1 MKNTSSKVL
10 ASAIALAAT
19 FGFAPLAFAHV
30 VVTPNQVGIG
40 SFNTFTI
47 SVPTEKDVPTISV
60 KLLLPPGLQ
69 EVVPNVKPGWSVN
82 VKQTGTGD
90 DADVTEIDW
99 TRGSIP
105 VGERDQFAFSAQVPA
120 DPTALDWKAYQT
132 YADGSVVSWDQT
144 PAGSDD
150 SNGDVGPYSVTN
162 VIDDL
167 TPASAPASA
176 DTTPGA
182 VVVALIFSLIAIV
195 LSAITLDI
203 VRRSKKVK

>member
-1 MKNTSSKVL
+1 MKNRSSKVL
-10 ASAIALAAT
+10 GFAIVLVAA
-19 FGFAPLAFAHV
+19 FGFAPSAFAHV

-47 SVPTEKDVPTISV
+47 SVPTEMDVPTISV

-69 EVVPNVKPGWSVN
+69 EVVPNVKPGWSVS

-99 TRGSIP
+99 TGGSIP

-132 YADGSVVSWDQT
+132 YADGSVVSWDQA
-144 PAGSDD
+144 PAGNDD
-150 SNGDVGPYSVTN
+150 STGDVGPYSVTN

-167 TPASAPASA
+167 VPAPAPTA

-182 VVVALIFSLIAIV
+182 VVVALIFSLIAII
-195 LSAITLDI
+195 LSAIALDI
-203 VRRSKKVK
+203 VRRAKKAK